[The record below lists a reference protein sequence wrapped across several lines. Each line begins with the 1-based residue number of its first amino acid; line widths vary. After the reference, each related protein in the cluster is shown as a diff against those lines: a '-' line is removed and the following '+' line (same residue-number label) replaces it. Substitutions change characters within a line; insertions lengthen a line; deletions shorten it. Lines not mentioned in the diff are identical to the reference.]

1 MELIAEFILEIA
13 GDIAEVVL
21 EGHLKKK
28 HVFILFCSCI
38 LAVLTAITISLFW
51 EGHYVKGTGLVLFDL
66 LSLYL
71 CSYVHIKNSLIFL
84 SQSSTFDFHTI
95 LYQRTHQSCSHY
107 M

>member
-21 EGHLKKK
+21 EGHLKKM

-71 CSYVHIKNSLIFL
+71 CLYVWKKRISSSRSAKNSF
-84 SQSSTFDFHTI
+84 
-95 LYQRTHQSCSHY
+95 
-107 M
+107 

>member
-71 CSYVHIKNSLIFL
+71 CLYVWKKRFSSSRSAKKSL
-84 SQSSTFDFHTI
+84 
-95 LYQRTHQSCSHY
+95 
-107 M
+107 

>member
-38 LAVLTAITISLFW
+38 LAVLAAITISLFW

-71 CSYVHIKNSLIFL
+71 CSYVWKKRFSSSRSTKNRFKMTF
-84 SQSSTFDFHTI
+84 SQK
-95 LYQRTHQSCSHY
+95 
-107 M
+107 